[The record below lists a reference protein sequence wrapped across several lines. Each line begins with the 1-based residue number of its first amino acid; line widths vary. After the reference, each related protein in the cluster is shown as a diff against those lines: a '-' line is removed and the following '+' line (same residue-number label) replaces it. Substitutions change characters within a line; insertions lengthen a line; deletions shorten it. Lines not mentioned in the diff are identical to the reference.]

1 MRFLELPVAGTLQ
14 CYLAH
19 SCRIGQRR
27 VAKGTQIDAHLIEQ
41 LQTADIHTITVAQ
54 LDAADVHED
63 AAAQELALALSGTHV
78 AASTAR
84 TGRVNLHADT
94 EGLFLYSRDML
105 LALNAVDE
113 RITCATLDEN
123 RWVTKGR
130 MLATIKIIPYAV
142 PREQLEK
149 VLGIVNNACQRL
161 SVHAARP
168 KTVAL
173 IQTRLPSLKESVLD
187 KTFEVTRQRLQQRGS
202 LLLLERRCE
211 HTTQALGTTIEEVMQ
226 HAPDYLMIAGASAIS
241 DRADVIPQSIENAG
255 GSVQRFGIPID
266 PGNLLLLAEID
277 GTSIIGAPGCA
288 RSPKDN
294 GLDRV
299 LDRLV
304 CELPVHNEWLNS
316 LSIGGLLD
324 EDVTR
329 PALRREVSPVRTS
342 DAQMQIGALVLAAGH
357 AQKGA
362 SKKQPLS
369 IKSPLDAWQ
378 GTPIVKHVFRQLDQ
392 TAFERVVVVTGQND
406 SEIAA
411 LSSQD
416 TSQNTSQHARK
427 LINNPDWEKGLGYS
441 IAAGVKQLLDCDAV
455 MVFLGNTPPAS
466 RSTVEQLQ
474 QYYLAHPTTRMLVPT
489 YEGKTG
495 NPVLI
500 SNVFF
505 DSLLAL
511 RGDSGARFIQ
521 RCYPDSVQY
530 LAVDD
535 PLVIGTTGHTH
546 HL

>member
-1 MRFLELPVAGTLQ
+1 MRFLELPVAETLQ

-19 SCRIGQRR
+19 SCRVGQRR
-27 VAKGTQIDAHLIEQ
+27 VAKGTQIDASLIEQ
-41 LQTADIHTITVAQ
+41 LQVADIHTITVAQ
-54 LDAADVHED
+54 LDASDVHED
-63 AAAQELALALSGTHV
+63 AAAHELALALSGRHV
-78 AASTAR
+78 TASTAR
-84 TGRVNLHADT
+84 TGRVNLHADA
-94 EGLFLYSRDML
+94 EGLFLFCRDTL

-142 PREQLEK
+142 SRVQLDK
-149 VLGIVNNACQRL
+149 VLGIVAQASQRL
-161 SVHAARP
+161 SIHVAHS

-173 IQTRLPSLKESVLD
+173 IQTRLPSLKETVLD

-202 LLLLERRCE
+202 LLLLERRCK
-211 HTTQALGTTIEEVMQ
+211 HNTQALSTSIKDVMKQ
-226 HAPDYLMIAGASAIS
+226 APDCLIITGASAIS
-241 DRADVIPQSIENAG
+241 DRADVIPQSIELAG

-266 PGNLLLLAEID
+266 PGNLLLLAEIK
-277 GTSIIGAPGCA
+277 GTTVLGAPGCA

-304 CELPVHNEWLNS
+304 CELPVHNDWLNT

-329 PALRREVSPVRTS
+329 PALRQEASPVHS
-342 DAQMQIGALVLAAGH
+342 GAAQLRIGAFVLAAGH
-357 AQKGA
+357 ARQVAGK
-362 SKKQPLS
+362 SHSTS
-369 IKSPLDAWQ
+369 IRSPLDVWQ
-378 GTPIVKHVFRQLDQ
+378 GKPIVEHVLSQLDQ
-392 TAFERVVVVTGQND
+392 TEFERTLVVTGQNNSD
-406 SEIAA
+406 IAD
-411 LSSQD
+411 LSLKD
-416 TSQNTSQHARK
+416 TTI

-441 IAAGVKQLLDCDAV
+441 IAAGVRQLLDCDAI
-455 MVFLGNTPPAS
+455 MVFLGNAPPVS
-466 RSTVEQLQ
+466 TSTVEQLRQ
-474 QYYLAHPTTRMLVPT
+474 HYLAHPETRMLVPSHR
-489 YEGKTG
+489 GKPG

-521 RCYPDSVQY
+521 RCYPDSVKY

-535 PLVIGTTGHTH
+535 PMVLGTMGDVHDP
-546 HL
+546 